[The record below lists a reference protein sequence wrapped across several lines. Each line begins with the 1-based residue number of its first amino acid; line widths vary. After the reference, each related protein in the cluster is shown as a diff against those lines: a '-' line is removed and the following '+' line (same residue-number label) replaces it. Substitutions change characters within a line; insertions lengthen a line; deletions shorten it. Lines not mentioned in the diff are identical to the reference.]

1 LVTDALFIGQAQA
14 DKLRCKPA
22 PCDLEEYCR
31 ELIEEISTAPQNFTT
46 STAGTSIP
54 KIAFSVRGNC
64 THAKLDEKLLR
75 QILTN
80 LLSNAIKYSPE
91 GGTIRFGLECVE
103 NAAHFCI
110 QDSGI
115 GIPPESLPQ
124 LFDSFY
130 RARNVGTIPGTGLG
144 LAIVKKCVD
153 LHGGEITVNSEID
166 KGTKF
171 TVTLP
176 LK

>member
-1 LVTDALFIGQAQA
+1 
-14 DKLRCKPA
+14 
-22 PCDLEEYCR
+22 
-31 ELIEEISTAPQNFTT
+31 
-46 STAGTSIP
+46 
-54 KIAFSVRGNC
+54 
-64 THAKLDEKLLR
+64 
-75 QILTN
+75 

-91 GGTIRFGLECVE
+91 GGTIWFGLECVE
-103 NAAHFCI
+103 NAARFCI

-153 LHGGEITVNSEID
+153 LHGGEITVDSEID
-166 KGTKF
+166 QGTKF